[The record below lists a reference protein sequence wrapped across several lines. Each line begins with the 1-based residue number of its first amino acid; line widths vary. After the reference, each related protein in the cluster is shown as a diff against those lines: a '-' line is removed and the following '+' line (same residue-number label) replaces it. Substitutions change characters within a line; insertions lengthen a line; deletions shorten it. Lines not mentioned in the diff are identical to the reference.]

1 MKPTEDQLDQLLS
14 AYLDDALD
22 DDELRLLEDRLKHD
36 SEVVN
41 RLRELTAVRDS
52 VRQVFN
58 TAPADRLPKEFSTEV
73 LAASVARAYEE
84 GCDESHPLMRVQ
96 EKPLTSLA
104 VTSRE
109 VSTQRLIAVALTL
122 AASVLLL
129 LFGSNFLAPETDRQG
144 NQFAKA
150 NSEEIA
156 EGITQP
162 LESSQI
168 RISDSNGQDRQS
180 DVLSNIASLEQ
191 RPQGDDSAVS
201 TLPAGRLA
209 MIGPA
214 EDSADN
220 SVDQAT
226 LPALDSQI
234 NQGNSQTAPR
244 ANMAVSGDVKANQG
258 FEDVASPRGA
268 VLVLRIKQT
277 DSGRSGEAVRSA
289 MKSAGIGGSS
299 KVALSGKTLEGL
311 VAQAGNDQKSSGQD
325 GAVAAGRSVLFLQL
339 SAKQFDQFYQQLWA
353 DQAGVDSLSMSV
365 AFDAPITGLVESI
378 VRDPTLIK
386 AEAASVEIQE
396 MGEQGFLVDSLQQ
409 LPLVPMDRSVLSVPS
424 LGSGE
429 DLQTQVLLLVE

>member
-58 TAPADRLPKEFSTEV
+58 TAPAVRLPKEFSTEV

-109 VSTQRLIAVALTL
+109 VSTQRLIAVTLTL

-156 EGITQP
+156 EGIPQP

-168 RISDSNGQDRQS
+168 RISDLNGQDRQS

-191 RPQGDDSAVS
+191 RPQGDNSAAS
-201 TLPAGRLA
+201 TLPTGRLA
-209 MIGPA
+209 TIDPA

-226 LPALDSQI
+226 LSALDSQI
-234 NQGNSQTAPR
+234 KQGNSQTAPR
-244 ANMAVSGDVKANQG
+244 ANMAVSGDVTANQG

-289 MKSAGIGGSS
+289 MKSCGIGGSS
-299 KVALSGKTLEGL
+299 KVALNGKTLEGL
-311 VAQAGNDQKSSGQD
+311 VAQARNDQKSSGQD
-325 GAVAAGRSVLFLQL
+325 GAVDAGRSVLFLQL

-378 VRDPTLIK
+378 VQDPTLIK
-386 AEAASVEIQE
+386 AEATSVEIQE
-396 MGEQGFLVDSLQQ
+396 MGEQGFLVESLQQ